1 MHKACVLSCVVRVSG
16 CTQHLNLN
24 DRYPNTLPLS
34 HVAFFWLMGYAS
46 GYNPQ
51 SKSKY
56 IKKNQT
62 RGRLHYQMIQYIT
75 YYAYDIFV
83 KDEI

>member
-1 MHKACVLSCVVRVSG
+1 MHKARVLSCVVRVPG

-24 DRYPNTLPLS
+24 DRYPNTLYLS
-34 HVAFFWLMGYAS
+34 HAVFFWLMGIVV
-46 GYNPQ
+46 
-51 SKSKY
+51 KSSIKIK